1 MLTKTKKDVKYLL
14 QYLLYSL
21 IPLVVLIFTKQ
32 FSNIG
37 ELFYTY
43 FFLVGLIYLFPLSL
57 FIFTAS
63 IALSETGIVFKTLW
77 IEREIAFTDIDCF
90 TNNDGTWGG
99 VFSLSDTRITL
110 YLKNGK
116 KMSLSPQAIELFRDE
131 LASRQIPLCTEAS
144 NDKA

>member
-1 MLTKTKKDVKYLL
+1 MSKTKKDVKYLL

-21 IPLVVLIFTKQ
+21 IPLVLLFFFKQVFSLGDIFFFYFVL
-32 FSNIG
+32 G
-37 ELFYTY
+37 
-43 FFLVGLIYLFPLSL
+43 GLMYLFPWAL
-57 FIFTAS
+57 FIFTAN

-77 IEREIAFTDIDCF
+77 IEREIAFTDVDYF
-90 TNNDGTWGG
+90 TNNDGTRGG

-131 LASRQIPLCTEAS
+131 LASRQIPLRTEAS